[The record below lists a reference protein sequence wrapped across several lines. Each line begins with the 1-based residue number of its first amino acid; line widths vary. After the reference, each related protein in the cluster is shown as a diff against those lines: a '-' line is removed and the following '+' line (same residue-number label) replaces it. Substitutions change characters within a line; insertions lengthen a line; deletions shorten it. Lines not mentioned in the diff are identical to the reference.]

1 MSHSKC
7 RRSTK
12 AAQRAKGPNLRSEEQ
27 FPKRKR
33 PGLLPVSSES
43 NWLFRL
49 WPDEAED
56 GAARTD
62 RDRDWRSAR
71 NISPDGGRAWRLQ
84 GVGLL
89 QAIRTIDAA
98 VPGDVQITSGDYC
111 AEL

>member
-7 RRSTK
+7 RRSTN
-12 AAQRAKGPNLRSEEQ
+12 AAQRTKGPNLRSEEQ

-56 GAARTD
+56 GVAWAD
-62 RDRDWRSAR
+62 RDRYWRAAR
-71 NISPDGGRAWRLQ
+71 NISPNGGRARRLQ
-84 GVGLL
+84 GIGLL
-89 QAIRTIDAA
+89 QAIRTIDRAI
-98 VPGDVQITSGDYC
+98 PGDNQI
-111 AEL
+111 AAR

>member
-43 NWLFRL
+43 NWLFCL

-56 GAARTD
+56 GVAWAD
-62 RDRDWRSAR
+62 RHRDWRTAR
-71 NISPDGGRAWRLQ
+71 NIGPNGGRARCLQ
-84 GVGLL
+84 GISLL

-98 VPGDVQITSGDYC
+98 VPGDLQI
-111 AEL
+111 AAR